1 MDQNDLVPEEI
12 EDPSPESLEK
22 DLRQRAE
29 KSANVKADLTPEEI
43 AALTPSEIEH
53 LLHELRVHQIELEMQ
68 NKELRQTHVALEKS
82 RSRYFDL
89 YDLAPVG
96 YFTINPKG
104 IIEEANLTAA
114 IMLGVTRDELVRR
127 PFTHFIF
134 PADQGIYYF
143 QHRQLFAYGQTT
155 LFEIR
160 LNRADDTQFWVSVK
174 AVDGATHTGIRL
186 IINDITEQKATQ
198 KSLQTSYQEREEA
211 LVQLQA
217 AQKQLV
223 QHERL
228 AAVGQVTAGIAHDFN
243 NILAIIM
250 LQTQLSQKT
259 NDLPKLQAR
268 LKIILQQSEYAAV
281 LIQQIL
287 DFGRRAII
295 QPKPLD
301 LVAFLQEQVALHK
314 LNIPENIRFN
324 LAVPN
329 DTCIVLA
336 DHNRFH
342 QMFTN
347 LILNARDAMPHGG
360 QIAISLKA
368 QQVTNN
374 PPLPDM
380 PAGTW
385 INISVR
391 DTGTGIQPN
400 ILANIFEPFFTTKNP
415 GKGTG
420 LGLAQVYGIIK
431 QHKGFIDVQST
442 PGQGTTFTIYVPSQ
456 VILPETAPARQA
468 SPTENAPKGHGEIV
482 LLVEDNTVLR
492 EVLVSI
498 LEEMNYKT
506 RTASCG
512 EEALEVLKVSSQEIA
527 VVLSDL
533 IMPDMGGEALFRA
546 IRQRGLMTPMIM
558 LSGQPIEP
566 EFIQALLVA
575 GLAGYLTKP
584 PDLNSLA
591 FLLAQA
597 IQ

>member
-1 MDQNDLVPEEI
+1 MDQNDSVPETAK
-12 EDPSPESLEK
+12 PAPESLK
-22 DLRQRAE
+22 KGLRQRAE
-29 KSANVKADLTPEEI
+29 ESAQAKADLTPEEI

-68 NKELRQTHVALEKS
+68 NTELRQTHVALEES

-96 YFTINPKG
+96 YFTISKKG

-114 IMLGVTRDELVRR
+114 VMLGVTREALVRR

-143 QHRQLFAYGQTT
+143 QHKQLFAYGQTT

-160 LNRADDTQFWVSVK
+160 LNRADDTRFWVSVK
-174 AVDGATHTGIRL
+174 AVDAADQTGIRL
-186 IINDITEQKATQ
+186 IINDITEQKTTQ
-198 KSLQTSYQEREEA
+198 KALQTSYQQREDA
-211 LVQLQA
+211 LIQLQA

-259 NDLPKLQAR
+259 NDLPKLQSR

-301 LVAFLQEQVALHK
+301 LVAFLQEQVTLLK
-314 LNIPENIRFN
+314 LNLPENIQLN
-324 LAVPN
+324 LTVPN
-329 DTCIVLA
+329 NTCIVLA
-336 DHNRFH
+336 DHNRFR

-347 LILNARDAMPHGG
+347 LILNARDAMPNGG
-360 QIAISLKA
+360 QIAISVKS
-368 QQVTNN
+368 QQVTDN

-400 ILANIFEPFFTTKNP
+400 VLTHIFEPFFTT
-415 GKGTG
+415 
-420 LGLAQVYGIIK
+420 LG
-431 QHKGFIDVQST
+431 F
-442 PGQGTTFTIYVPSQ
+442 
-456 VILPETAPARQA
+456 
-468 SPTENAPKGHGEIV
+468 
-482 LLVEDNTVLR
+482 
-492 EVLVSI
+492 
-498 LEEMNYKT
+498 
-506 RTASCG
+506 
-512 EEALEVLKVSSQEIA
+512 
-527 VVLSDL
+527 
-533 IMPDMGGEALFRA
+533 
-546 IRQRGLMTPMIM
+546 
-558 LSGQPIEP
+558 
-566 EFIQALLVA
+566 
-575 GLAGYLTKP
+575 
-584 PDLNSLA
+584 
-591 FLLAQA
+591 
-597 IQ
+597 